1 MESLSDCFSY
11 GLKSANNDGL
21 LDVFRLIAKIDSS
34 LQIKESQ
41 VLDANDVWA
50 TDLTY

>member
-21 LDVFRLIAKIDSS
+21 LYVFRLIAKIDSS

-50 TDLTY
+50 MDLTY